1 MNFKKKKGR
10 YILILL
16 LLTLVFFYVNKL
28 TNTVSLQEDE
38 FTISDEKEVKTL
50 QTSLDSIAI
59 LLSINN
65 EQLQD
70 SLDAINM
77 KLNQAILETE
87 EDTVSLSNK
96 LKNEVFKRTSKI
108 TEPEVSDKRTS
119 KTIYGKILK
128 NKKKKVIKNN
138 IIRNSIWNV
147 DVVNIED
154 IEDVSLFT
162 FDESDKIDS
171 LLNEKIKDEFK
182 KKNYFITDQIIF
194 SDQIIPEIA
203 INLQLKNVDYFEG
216 NLKKHTDYICVAI
229 ASYAYS
235 QNKFRNDFT
244 DCNMTVAY
252 YIYSSETGENFLSE
266 KEIFTGSAQNIK
278 TSKKLAV
285 ANFVL

>member
-59 LLSINN
+59 LSSINN

-70 SLDAINM
+70 SLNEINM

-96 LKNEVFKRTSKI
+96 LKNEVSKRTSKI
-108 TEPEVSDKRTS
+108 TEPEVTDKRTS

-138 IIRNSIWNV
+138 IIRNSIWNA

-194 SDQIIPEIA
+194 SDQVIPEIA

-244 DCNMTVAY
+244 DCNMTVVY
-252 YIYSSETGENFLSE
+252 YIYSSETGETFLSE

>member
-96 LKNEVFKRTSKI
+96 LKNEVSKRTSKI

-138 IIRNSIWNV
+138 IIRNSIWNA

-194 SDQIIPEIA
+194 SDQITPEIA

>member
-59 LLSINN
+59 LSSINN

-70 SLDAINM
+70 SLNAINM

-96 LKNEVFKRTSKI
+96 LKNEVSKRTSKI
-108 TEPEVSDKRTS
+108 TEPEVTDKRTS

-138 IIRNSIWNV
+138 IIRNSIWNA

-244 DCNMTVAY
+244 DCNMTVVY
-252 YIYSSETGENFLSE
+252 YIYSSETGETFLSE

>member
-59 LLSINN
+59 LSSINN

-138 IIRNSIWNV
+138 IIRNSIWNA

>member
-138 IIRNSIWNV
+138 IIRNSIWNA

-154 IEDVSLFT
+154 IEDMSLFT

>member
-1 MNFKKKKGR
+1 
-10 YILILL
+10 
-16 LLTLVFFYVNKL
+16 
-28 TNTVSLQEDE
+28 
-38 FTISDEKEVKTL
+38 
-50 QTSLDSIAI
+50 
-59 LLSINN
+59 
-65 EQLQD
+65 
-70 SLDAINM
+70 M

-96 LKNEVFKRTSKI
+96 LKNEVSKRTSKI

-128 NKKKKVIKNN
+128 NKKKKVILNN

-154 IEDVSLFT
+154 IEDMSLFT

-194 SDQIIPEIA
+194 SDQITPEIA

-229 ASYAYS
+229 ASYTYS

-252 YIYSSETGENFLSE
+252 YIY
-266 KEIFTGSAQNIK
+266 
-278 TSKKLAV
+278 
-285 ANFVL
+285 

>member
-59 LLSINN
+59 LSSINN

-96 LKNEVFKRTSKI
+96 LKNEVSKRTSKI
-108 TEPEVSDKRTS
+108 TEPEETDKRTS

-138 IIRNSIWNV
+138 IIRNSIWNA

-154 IEDVSLFT
+154 IEDMSLFT

>member
-59 LLSINN
+59 LSSINN

-96 LKNEVFKRTSKI
+96 LKNEVSKRTSKI
-108 TEPEVSDKRTS
+108 TEPEVTDKRTS

-138 IIRNSIWNV
+138 IIRNSIWNA

-154 IEDVSLFT
+154 IEDMSLFT

-203 INLQLKNVDYFEG
+203 INLQLKNVDYFKG
-216 NLKKHTDYICVAI
+216 NLKKHTDYICIAI

>member
-96 LKNEVFKRTSKI
+96 LKNEVSKRTSKI

-171 LLNEKIKDEFK
+171 LLNEKIKGEFK

>member
-59 LLSINN
+59 LSSINN

-96 LKNEVFKRTSKI
+96 LKNEVSKRTSKI
-108 TEPEVSDKRTS
+108 TEPEVTDKRTS

-138 IIRNSIWNV
+138 IIRNSIWNA

-182 KKNYFITDQIIF
+182 KKNYFITDQI
-194 SDQIIPEIA
+194 
-203 INLQLKNVDYFEG
+203 V
-216 NLKKHTDYICVAI
+216 
-229 ASYAYS
+229 SYL
-235 QNKFRNDFT
+235 F
-244 DCNMTVAY
+244 
-252 YIYSSETGENFLSE
+252 G
-266 KEIFTGSAQNIK
+266 
-278 TSKKLAV
+278 LA
-285 ANFVL
+285 AL